1 MIGGGAAV
9 MPVSANGVNVTTLEP
24 AVFSKLLDSLASGS
38 TALTG
43 ELKCA
48 VTTYKVRY
56 NTVGGSSEAT
66 DASTAIMVPSGTD
79 PACGG
84 ARPVLL
90 YAHGTTADRNYDMS
104 TLSGTE
110 SRLIAAMFAARGYI
124 VVAPN
129 YAGYDSSTLA
139 YHPYLDA
146 VQQSND
152 MIDGLRA
159 ARSVF
164 GAIKTGD
171 SGKLFVTGYS
181 QGGYV
186 AVATQRAMQNLA
198 GEFKVTAV
206 AGMSGPYALSQFG
219 DEMFAGKPGKGAT
232 AFLPALINAGQRANA
247 GVYGTASD
255 LYEAPFAAA
264 VDQFASGAITVEAL
278 LKTPGWPDN
287 ALFAKDS
294 LPQADG
300 YADAFG
306 TGNLFKTSYRN
317 AYLADLKA
325 NPCNLTAGAPLAC
338 APAHPLRKLF
348 VKNDLRTFAPAAP
361 LLLCGGHEDRTVAY
375 LNTRAAVDYVRAGSA
390 AALVTEVDVDDTPG
404 SSDPYRSVKIGF
416 ATAKLAVKLDAIK
429 DGKSGERAVA
439 DAYHAGLVA
448 PFCLSAARGF
458 FNAALAP

>member
-9 MPVSANGVNVTTLEP
+9 MPVSANGANITTLEP
-24 AVFSKLLDSLASGS
+24 AVFSKLLDTLKGGT

-43 ELKCA
+43 DLKCA

-56 NTVGGSSEAT
+56 NTVGGISEAT
-66 DASTAIMVPSGTD
+66 DASTAIMVPSGSA
-79 PACGG
+79 PECSG

-90 YAHGTTADRNYDMS
+90 YAHGTTSDRNYDMS
-104 TLSGTE
+104 TLSSTE
-110 SRLIAAMFAARGYI
+110 SRLVAAMFAARGFI

-139 YHPYLDA
+139 YHPYLDGA
-146 VQQSND
+146 QQSND

-164 GAIKTGD
+164 GAVKTSD

-198 GEFKVTAV
+198 GEFKVTAA
-206 AGMSGPYALSQFG
+206 AGMSGPYALAQFG
-219 DEMFAGKPGKGAT
+219 DDMFNGKPGKGST
-232 AFLPALINAGQRANA
+232 GFLPALINAGQRANA
-247 GVYGTASD
+247 GVYGAASD

-264 VDQFASGAITVEAL
+264 VDKFASGAITVEEL

-294 LPQADG
+294 QPQADG
-300 YADAFG
+300 YGDAFG
-306 TGNLFKTSYRN
+306 SGNLFKTSYRN

-325 NPCNLTAGAPLAC
+325 HPCSVTAGAPLAC
-338 APAHPLRKLF
+338 APGHPLRKLF

-361 LLLCGGHEDRTVAY
+361 LLLCGGHEDRTVSY
-375 LNTRAAVDYVRAGSA
+375 LNTRAAVDYFRAGSA
-390 AALVTEVDVDDTPG
+390 ASMVTEVDLDDTPG
-404 SSDPYRSVKIGF
+404 STDPYRSVKVNF

-429 DGKSGERAVA
+429 SGESGERAVA
-439 DAYHAGLVA
+439 DNYHAGLVA